1 MTASLPNSPNC
12 RSSFSDSPTPITRNR
27 PCSNFRAM
35 TRAKSERTEWMSRGN
50 TPILYWLKQ
59 GAGKSTL
66 PRHPC
71 DTASSAMF
79 DFVVYLL
86 YRTGSAIASAL
97 PLRFLFAVGRFL
109 GFWAWL
115 VSGKYRR
122 LAERNVAIAFA
133 NEKSP
138 RELHRL
144 VRRHFQRLGANLLC
158 SAKLT
163 RMSPDKILQRV
174 KIENI
179 ESMASRFRAGVPV
192 VLVLSHLGTWELF
205 AQLMPKFVGY
215 VRNASVYQKLGNPFI
230 DEHVR
235 RTRSQAGLELFDRQ
249 AGFESVVELLRSGGG
264 VGVLSDQHAG
274 DHGVWTPFFGKL
286 ASTSPL
292 PGLLAKRTHA
302 ALIAAG
308 VYTTGPARW
317 RMVFTE
323 RFDQPGASVAT
334 LTSRINEIIEQQIRV
349 APEDWFWVHNRW
361 KTPQPNFLLAHYKR
375 GVHLP
380 PGFSA
385 RDLRPFRIL
394 IRSSNWLGDAVMS
407 VPAVRAIKSGRPDVH
422 VTILAPEKIAPIWKL
437 VSEVDEILSLPNKS
451 LVSAVRLIGRQESFD
466 VAILFPNSLRVAL
479 EVWRVPRKVGYRG
492 HARGWLLNQ
501 IVREPRRPGPPE
513 HHATRFLRIADDCG
527 ADVDLVGD
535 AKQVLSETS
544 HVQDQKLLG
553 LCPGAEYGPAKRW
566 LPERFA
572 EAAVAVSAQSKVK
585 WILFGVDN
593 DESIGET
600 VARAL
605 GENCINRIGQTT
617 LDQLIEELRRC
628 RLLLT
633 NDTGTMHLAA
643 LLGVPVVAV
652 FGSTEPRLTRP
663 LGDGHSIVRHHVEC
677 SPCFLRKCPIDFRCM
692 KAVTADE
699 VARAVLSML
708 GK

>member
-1 MTASLPNSPNC
+1 M
-12 RSSFSDSPTPITRNR
+12 SD
-27 PCSNFRAM
+27 
-35 TRAKSERTEWMSRGN
+35 GN
-50 TPILYWLKQ
+50 TLILYWLKQ

-71 DTASSAMF
+71 DTASSAML

-86 YRTGSAIASAL
+86 YRAGSAIASAL

-109 GFWAWL
+109 GFCTWL
-115 VSGKYRR
+115 VSRKYRR

-133 NEKSP
+133 DEKSP
-138 RELHRL
+138 RELRRL

-163 RMSPDKILQRV
+163 RMPPDKILQRV

-230 DEHVR
+230 DEHMR
-235 RTRSQAGLELFDRQ
+235 RTRSQTGLELFDRQ
-249 AGFESVVELLRSGGG
+249 AGFEPVIELLRSGGG

-274 DHGVWTPFFGKL
+274 DHGLWAPFFRRL

-292 PGLLAKRTHA
+292 PGLLAKRTRA

-323 RFDQPGASVAT
+323 RFDQPGASVAA
-334 LTSRINEIIEQQIRV
+334 LTSMINEVIEQQIRV

-361 KTPQPNFLLAHYKR
+361 KTPQPNFLLARYKR

-380 PGFSA
+380 PGLLA
-385 RDLRPFRIL
+385 HDLKPFRIL

-407 VPAVRAIKSGRPDVH
+407 VPTVRAIKNGRPDAE
-422 VTILAPEKIAPIWKL
+422 VTIAAPVKIAPMWKL
-437 VSEVDEILSLPNKS
+437 VPEVDAIISLPNGS
-451 LVSAVRLIGRQESFD
+451 LLPAVSLLKRQPAFD

-479 EVWRVPRKVGYRG
+479 ESWLSGIPRRVGYHG
-492 HARGWLLNQ
+492 HWRRWLLNQ
-501 IVREPRRPGPPE
+501 TVREPRKPGPPE
-513 HHATRFLRIADDCG
+513 HHSRRFLRIAHECG
-527 ADVDLVGD
+527 AE
-535 AKQVLSETS
+535 ASNSERLREQGTEFAMA
-544 HVQDQKLLG
+544 HQPMKIG
-553 LCPGAEYGPAKRW
+553 LCAGAEYGPAKRW

-572 EAAVAVSAQSKVK
+572 EVAAKVSAQSSRQ
-585 WILFGVDN
+585 WILFGTKTDAA
-593 DESIGET
+593 IGDQIAAAISDHC
-600 VARAL
+600 V
-605 GENCINRIGQTT
+605 NRIGRTT
-617 LDQLIEELRRC
+617 LEQLIDELREC

-633 NDTGTMHLAA
+633 NDTGTMHLAS
-643 LLGVPVVAV
+643 LLGVPTVAI
-652 FGSTEPRLTRP
+652 FGSTDPRLTGP
-663 LGDGHSIVRHHVEC
+663 LGNGHIIVRHQVEC
-677 SPCFLRKCPIDFRCM
+677 SPCFLRECPIDFRCM
-692 KAVTADE
+692 KAVSVDE
-699 VARAVLSML
+699 AVNGVLSIL
-708 GK
+708 QRSASSAPA